1 MNTFLE
7 TLAAVVIAAL
17 IFTIVAAVF
26 LMVAL

>member
-26 LMVAL
+26 LAVAL